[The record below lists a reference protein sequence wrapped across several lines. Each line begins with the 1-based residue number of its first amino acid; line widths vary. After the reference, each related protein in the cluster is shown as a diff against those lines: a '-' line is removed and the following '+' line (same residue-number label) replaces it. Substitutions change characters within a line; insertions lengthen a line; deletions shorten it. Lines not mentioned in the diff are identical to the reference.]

1 MDGKIREEFLAYLRK
16 LVTSGMLDD
25 GVPEQFK
32 HMVKVFRDFSRTI
45 HSHSMKS

>member
-32 HMVKVFRDFSRTI
+32 PVTKI
-45 HSHSMKS
+45 CILN

>member
-25 GVPEQFK
+25 GVPEQFNWRK
-32 HMVKVFRDFSRTI
+32 DTWTTYW
-45 HSHSMKS
+45 